1 MNKKVIKKIA
11 FSFIVLIVGILSY
24 TSTIDVL
31 LDKIYVG
38 ELDNRGQAYFD
49 KALKNGIYTF
59 AIARGINGVISVIQG
74 TELSGAPGGIGVK
87 LAVGEIL
94 DPIND
99 LIERFSWVML
109 VSTTSIGIQKILLE
123 IGKWFGFKILICLS
137 MLIILLGLWLPN
149 IWSINLLSLGYK
161 IIIISVII
169 RFCIPA
175 VALVS
180 DKVYVLFLE
189 DTYTESTE
197 SLEIIKGKIKYPDSL
212 NSENQASEPG
222 FWENFL
228 TRYKELKESIDIKK
242 RLSVLSDTVSNS
254 VKYILNLIAVFLIQT
269 VVIPIIVIW
278 ILIKLAYYLFR
289 TSITKSID
297 QKFQEF
303 LTSIKNKPEPT
314 KSINR
319 A

>member
-1 MNKKVIKKIA
+1 MNKKIIKKIA

-109 VSTTSIGIQKILLE
+109 ISTTSIGIQKILLE
-123 IGKWFGFKILICLS
+123 VGKWFGFKILICLS

-161 IIIISVII
+161 IIIISIII

-175 VALVS
+175 VAMVS

-197 SLEIIKGKIKYPDSL
+197 SLEIIKGKIKYPDSPD
-212 NSENQASEPG
+212 NQNQSSEPG

-228 TRYKELKESIDIKK
+228 SRYKELKESIDIKK

-278 ILIKLAYYLFR
+278 ILIKLTYYLFR

-297 QKFQEF
+297 QKFQDF
-303 LTSIKNKPEPT
+303 LMGIKNKSQPT
-314 KSINR
+314 KPINR
-319 A
+319 T

>member
-1 MNKKVIKKIA
+1 MKKAIIKKITL
-11 FSFIVLIVGILSY
+11 SFIVLIIGILSY

-31 LDKIYVG
+31 VDKMYVG
-38 ELDNRGQAYFD
+38 ELDNKGQRYFD

-59 AIARGINGVISVIQG
+59 AIARGLNGVISVIQG

-109 VSTTSIGIQKILLE
+109 ISTTSIGIQKILLE
-123 IGKWFGFKILICLS
+123 VGKWFGFKILICLS

-175 VALVS
+175 VAMVS

-197 SLEIIKGKIKYPDSL
+197 SLEIIKGKIKYPDSPD
-212 NSENQASEPG
+212 SQNQAFEPG

-228 TRYKELKESIDIKK
+228 TKYKELKESIDIKK
-242 RLSVLSDTVSNS
+242 KLSALSDTASNS
-254 VKYILNLIAVFLIQT
+254 VRYILNLIAVFLIQT

-278 ILIKLAYYLFR
+278 ILIKLTYYLFR

-297 QKFQEF
+297 QKFQDF
-303 LTSIKNKPEPT
+303 LTSIKKKPQPT
-314 KSINR
+314 KSMNK